1 MGAQLRV
8 YRQKIKSAQTTKKIT
23 RAMELI
29 AASRIQKAQAR
40 VTASTPYSRAITRAV
55 SAVATYSNVDHVLT
69 TEPETIERAAV
80 VILTSD
86 RGLAGAFNSQV
97 LREAEQLAELLR
109 SQGKDVVYFLVGRK
123 AVGYFQFRRRA
134 SERQWTGSTE
144 NPEFELA
151 KEIADAVLEV
161 FLRDAADGGVDEIH
175 VVYNRF
181 VSMMTQTPEVVR
193 LLPLEVVEGVEEP
206 DATVQ
211 PLYEFEPD
219 VETVLDALL
228 PVYIESR
235 IFNALLQ
242 SAAAKHAATQKAMKS
257 ASDNADKL
265 ITDYTRLANNA
276 RQAEITQ
283 QISEIVGGADALVAE
298 VSNPRRRERRMTDT
312 ATAPVAEA
320 TGGAV
325 GRIARVTGPVV
336 DIEFPHDSIP
346 EIYNA
351 LKTDITIEGVTTT
364 ITLEVAQHLGDDLV
378 RAIALKPTDGLVRGQ
393 EVIDTGEAISVPVGD
408 VTKGKVFNVIGE
420 VLNGEPGEQ
429 HRDHRALADPPQ
441 APGLRPARVEDAA
454 LRDRHQGHRPP
465 HPVRAG
471 WQDRPLRRCRR
482 RQDRPHPGDDPARRA
497 GPRWCVGVRRCRRA
511 HP

>member
-23 RAMELI
+23 KAMELI

-40 VTASTPYSRAITRAV
+40 VKASTPYSRAITRAV
-55 SAVATYSNVDHVLT
+55 SAVATYSNVAHVLT

-97 LREAEQLAELLR
+97 LREAEELSELLR
-109 SQGKDVVYFLVGRK
+109 SQGKEVVYFLVGRK
-123 AVGYFQFRRRA
+123 AVGYFQFRRRP
-134 SERQWTGSTE
+134 SEQQWTGSSE

-151 KEIADAVLEV
+151 KDISDAVLEAS
-161 FLRDAADGGVDEIH
+161 LRDASDGGVDEIH
-175 VVYNRF
+175 IVYNRF

-219 VETVLDALL
+219 VGTVLDSLL

-265 ITDYTRLANNA
+265 IIDYTRLANNA

-283 QISEIVGGADALVAE
+283 QISEIVGGADALVA
-298 VSNPRRRERRMTDT
+298 
-312 ATAPVAEA
+312 
-320 TGGAV
+320 
-325 GRIARVTGPVV
+325 
-336 DIEFPHDSIP
+336 
-346 EIYNA
+346 
-351 LKTDITIEGVTTT
+351 K
-364 ITLEVAQHLGDDLV
+364 
-378 RAIALKPTDGLVRGQ
+378 K
-393 EVIDTGEAISVPVGD
+393 
-408 VTKGKVFNVIGE
+408 
-420 VLNGEPGEQ
+420 
-429 HRDHRALADPPQ
+429 
-441 APGLRPARVEDAA
+441 
-454 LRDRHQGHRPP
+454 
-465 HPVRAG
+465 
-471 WQDRPLRRCRR
+471 
-482 RQDRPHPGDDPARRA
+482 
-497 GPRWCVGVRRCRRA
+497 
-511 HP
+511 

>member
-23 RAMELI
+23 KAMELI

-80 VILTSD
+80 LVITSD

-97 LREAEQLAELLR
+97 LREAEELSELLR
-109 SQGKDVVYFLVGRK
+109 SQGKEVVYFLIGRK
-123 AVGYFQFRRRA
+123 AVSYFQFRRRS
-134 SERQWTGSTE
+134 SERQWVGSSE
-144 NPEFELA
+144 NPQFDLA
-151 KEIADAVLEV
+151 KDVAEAVLEA

-193 LLPLEVVEGVEEP
+193 LLPLEVVEGVDEP
-206 DATVQ
+206 DSTVQ

-283 QISEIVGGADALVAE
+283 QISEIVGGADALV
-298 VSNPRRRERRMTDT
+298 
-312 ATAPVAEA
+312 VA
-320 TGGAV
+320 
-325 GRIARVTGPVV
+325 
-336 DIEFPHDSIP
+336 
-346 EIYNA
+346 
-351 LKTDITIEGVTTT
+351 K
-364 ITLEVAQHLGDDLV
+364 
-378 RAIALKPTDGLVRGQ
+378 
-393 EVIDTGEAISVPVGD
+393 
-408 VTKGKVFNVIGE
+408 
-420 VLNGEPGEQ
+420 
-429 HRDHRALADPPQ
+429 
-441 APGLRPARVEDAA
+441 
-454 LRDRHQGHRPP
+454 
-465 HPVRAG
+465 
-471 WQDRPLRRCRR
+471 
-482 RQDRPHPGDDPARRA
+482 
-497 GPRWCVGVRRCRRA
+497 
-511 HP
+511 